1 MNMLDFNV
9 FWDYIWNV
17 SWQKLTLF
25 FCLQMLQD
33 VECSRSY
40 IDELYS
46 PEGDKCLEAIV

>member
-1 MNMLDFNV
+1 
-9 FWDYIWNV
+9 
-17 SWQKLTLF
+17 
-25 FCLQMLQD
+25 MLQD

>member
-1 MNMLDFNV
+1 MCS
-9 FWDYIWNV
+9 IWNV
-17 SWQKLTLF
+17 SWQKVGF
-25 FCLQMLQD
+25 DCVLQMLQD